1 MNAYA
6 QYNAARFYPTD
17 STAQERKETRDEYQ
31 MHTQRYTQAQLETA
45 ARLASGLSFA

>member
-17 STAQERKETRDEYQ
+17 STSQERRETRDAYQ
-31 MHTQRYTQAQLETA
+31 MHTQRYTKDQQEMA